1 MRHVRDPLT
10 GRSTARAGRQRHARK
25 AQKGRFDR
33 VVARFMM
40 LSGSAL
46 VDETA
51 DQPGT
56 AEPINGDMD
65 SFREAA
71 NPSRLPAL
79 SFGGGRV
86 LESWPGIPK

>member
-1 MRHVRDPLT
+1 MSAIRSPAVRPPAQDDSDT
-10 GRSTARAGRQRHARK
+10 HARHRR
-25 AQKGRFDR
+25 ADLIV

-46 VDETA
+46 VDKTA

-56 AEPINGDMD
+56 AEPINRDMD

-71 NPSRLPAL
+71 NPCRLPAL

>member
-1 MRHVRDPLT
+1 LIV
-10 GRSTARAGRQRHARK
+10 
-25 AQKGRFDR
+25 

-56 AEPINGDMD
+56 AEPINRDMD

-71 NPSRLPAL
+71 YPCRLPAL